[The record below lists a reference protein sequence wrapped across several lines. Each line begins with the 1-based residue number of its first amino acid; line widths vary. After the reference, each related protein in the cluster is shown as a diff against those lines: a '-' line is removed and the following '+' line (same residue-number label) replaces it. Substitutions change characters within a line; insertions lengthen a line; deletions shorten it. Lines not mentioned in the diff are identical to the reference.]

1 MTASADIAWGR
12 YQAYE
17 GPFFRGTARFA
28 MPANPTE
35 NHRRMAVLTA
45 TEGGKADAINMYD
58 RCIVSVGFIQF
69 CEAKYFLTSGLL
81 GAIAEADPDLLQPLS
96 PALGISGAEFVKT
109 PRGRWRFQFKD
120 ARGEVD
126 TGQEQQQLF
135 LLNSNGQRGSWDE
148 DSRAHAKLWAASLSN
163 MLSQP
168 AAIETQVNYVAA
180 RMTMFAMPEAKQILF
195 KDPATNDGWVGAMRA
210 GFLSFAGNLPAVAN
224 KHLKIALQKAPG
236 AKWSEEWCVHILKEL
251 TFGPKIAIYPRRY
264 NAIRPVLE
272 RLYGVDLPDI
282 AEELKAWQAHFD
294 AETEEPPTEKEPD
307 FTEPSQIQTFLMAMG
322 YDLGPA
328 GADGIMGRKTKEAIR
343 TFQSLHGLVD
353 DGIVGPKTRAE
364 LLKAYRA
371 QVCT

>member
-1 MTASADIAWGR
+1 MTTSADIAWGR

-17 GPFFRGTARFA
+17 GPFFRGTTRYT
-28 MPANPTE
+28 MPTKPTE

-45 TEGGKADAINMYD
+45 TEGGRADAINMYD

-81 GAIAEADPDLLQPLS
+81 GAIAEKDPTLLQPLS
-96 PALGISGAEFVKT
+96 PALGASGADFVKT
-109 PRGRWRFQFKD
+109 PRGRWRFQFHD
-120 ARGEVD
+120 GRGEVD
-126 TGQEQQQLF
+126 TGQEQEQLF
-135 LLNSNGQRGSWDE
+135 LLHSNGHRGTWDE
-148 DSRAHAKLWAASLSN
+148 ESRVHAKLWAACLAN

-168 AAIETQVNYVAA
+168 AAVETQVNYVAS

-224 KHLKIALQKAPG
+224 KHLKIALQSAPG
-236 AKWSEEWCVHILKEL
+236 AKWSKDWCVHVLKEL
-251 TFGPKIAIYPRRY
+251 TFGPKIAIYPQRY

-272 RLYGVDLPDI
+272 HLYGVDLPDM
-282 AEELKAWQAHFD
+282 AKELEEWKAHFD
-294 AETEEPPTEKEPD
+294 AEVEVPASKEEPD
-307 FTEPSQIQTFLMAMG
+307 FTDPPQIQAFLMAMG

-328 GADGIMGRKTKEAIR
+328 GADGILGRKTKEALR